1 MGSRPRVLPH
11 LDHQH
16 HGHFAGEEG
25 LSRQDSWAQGVGGAW
40 LTSFPPSA
48 FIPPQRFEK
57 HFHSSEKTD
66 LILLALQGMR
76 DCSNYNTQ
84 VASTLMAVLTVDFN
98 PMPNDVSN
106 RELLARGLSPWE
118 EGVGLG
124 WVGS

>member
-1 MGSRPRVLPH
+1 
-11 LDHQH
+11 
-16 HGHFAGEEG
+16 
-25 LSRQDSWAQGVGGAW
+25 
-40 LTSFPPSA
+40 
-48 FIPPQRFEK
+48 
-57 HFHSSEKTD
+57 
-66 LILLALQGMR
+66 MR

-98 PMPNDVSN
+98 PMPNDVRN

>member
-1 MGSRPRVLPH
+1 M
-11 LDHQH
+11 
-16 HGHFAGEEG
+16 
-25 LSRQDSWAQGVGGAW
+25 SRQDSWAQGVGGAW

-57 HFHSSEKTD
+57 HLHSSEKTD

-84 VASTLMAVLTVDFN
+84 VASTLMAILTVDFN
-98 PMPNDVSN
+98 PMPNDVRN